1 MKLLTARLQNTAIL
15 LATAALLSPAAHAT
29 KTICTALADANTGQT
44 LVKQGNCD
52 ERFTPASTFKIA
64 ISLMG
69 YDSGFLKDEHA
80 PALPF
85 KEGYSDWGGANWK
98 QPTDPQRWITWSV
111 VWYSQVITQALGE
124 ARFRKYL
131 DDLDYGNRDGSG
143 DPVKH
148 DGLTRAWLSSS
159 LKISPVEQLAF
170 LRKIVQRKLPVTA
183 HAMEMTS
190 RLTLIEPHP
199 DGWEIHGKT
208 GSGSPPGPDGKY
220 DATRAYGWFV
230 GWASKGSRT
239 VVFARLDQD
248 DKEEAGGP
256 GPRARD
262 ALLKE
267 LPALLAGK

>member
-1 MKLLTARLQNTAIL
+1 MPTKPPTKKPK
-15 LATAALLSPAAHAT
+15 PAAPIH
-29 KTICTALADANTGQT
+29 
-44 LVKQGNCD
+44 
-52 ERFTPASTFKIA
+52 FTT
-64 ISLMG
+64 
-69 YDSGFLKDEHA
+69 
-80 PALPF
+80 
-85 KEGYSDWGGANWK
+85 
-98 QPTDPQRWITWSV
+98 PQ
-111 VWYSQVITQALGE
+111 E
-124 ARFRKYL
+124 F
-131 DDLDYGNRDGSG
+131 
-143 DPVKH
+143 
-148 DGLTRAWLSSS
+148 RAWLSSS
-159 LKISPVEQLAF
+159 LKISPVEQLAL